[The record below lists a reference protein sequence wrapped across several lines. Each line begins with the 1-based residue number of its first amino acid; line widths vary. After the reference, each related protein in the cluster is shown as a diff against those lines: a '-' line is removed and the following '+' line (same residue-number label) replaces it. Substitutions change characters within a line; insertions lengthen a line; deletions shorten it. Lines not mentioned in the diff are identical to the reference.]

1 MLRVLNDYYNHQELT
16 ALAKSDNA
24 CVRKLVV
31 QLREVARDAL
41 LIRMGVLGGTYLKD
55 PNSPALGR
63 ALYKALQE
71 GPKQLSE
78 DEVGELSQLSQMA
91 GGFWDTDP
99 EPEFKTFEE
108 WEAGE

>member
-16 ALAKSDNA
+16 ELERDDDAR
-24 CVRKLVV
+24 VRKLVV
-31 QLREVARDAL
+31 QLRELARDAL
-41 LIRMGVLGGTYLKD
+41 LAKMGVLGGLYLKD
-55 PNSPALGR
+55 PNAPALGR
-63 ALYKALQE
+63 ALYKAMQE

-78 DEVGELSQLSQMA
+78 DEIGELSQLSQMA

-108 WEAGE
+108 WASE